1 MRISELVSNSEF
13 NFNVPFRIVKYIPE
27 DDECITMYE
36 SEQYNNNIPINVF
49 NKWITAINEGDDG
62 VLEIEYIELLGG

>member
-1 MRISELVSNSEF
+1 MRIIDLVSNSEF

-36 SEQYNNNIPINVF
+36 SEQYDNDVPVDLLL
-49 NKWITAINEGDDG
+49 KWITAINEGDDG
-62 VLEIEYIELLGG
+62 ILEIEYM